1 MSRHAKHLRP
11 INETRRA
18 DGTLTSETASRLL
31 RRRGGLASA
40 ALLRADGFRQ
50 LERARLVSAL
60 VRRAK
65 SLEKVSC
72 KDCKALGESMR
83 KQLALLMA
91 KPDETPITEQ
101 DARLLR

>member
-18 DGTLTSETASRLL
+18 DGTLTSETARRLL
-31 RRRGGLASA
+31 SRRGGIANA
-40 ALLRADGFRQ
+40 QRLRLDGFRQ
-50 LERARLVSAL
+50 LEKARLVSAL

-65 SLEKVSC
+65 ALQKCSCGSSKGLSDYLTRALE
-72 KDCKALGESMR
+72 ALR
-83 KQLALLMA
+83 H
-91 KPDETPITEQ
+91 DEPIPLQEN